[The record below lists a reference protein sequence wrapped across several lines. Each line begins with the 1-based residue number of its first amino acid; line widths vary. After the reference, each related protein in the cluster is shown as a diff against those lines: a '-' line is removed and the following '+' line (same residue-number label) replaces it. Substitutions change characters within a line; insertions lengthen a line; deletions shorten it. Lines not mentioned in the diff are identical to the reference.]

1 MYNHT
6 PVLLEEAIEYL
17 NPQPGDLIAD
27 CTLGG
32 GAYTIELAKRVGKS
46 GQVIAIDLDE
56 TAIKHA
62 KLKSVKEKLDN
73 ISFYHANFRE
83 LEKIIKEDFSGSSQH
98 RLAGLVFDLGLSSG
112 QLQDRSRGFSF
123 QTDDPLNMAFGS
135 LIGEKRTEE
144 IVNATP
150 VGELASILREYG
162 EERFAL
168 PIARSIAYVRRAKP
182 ITTTGELVA
191 AIARAVP
198 GSYRRSRL
206 HFATRTFQ
214 ALRIATNEELDNL
227 KILLQ
232 SLKNILLPG
241 ARIVAV
247 SFHSLEDRIVKQFFK
262 TESRDC
268 ICPPSVPVCVCGH
281 QAWLK
286 ILTKKA
292 VGASPAE
299 IAANPRARSAKLRA
313 AITI

>member
-1 MYNHT
+1 MYKHT

-17 NPQPGDLIAD
+17 NPQPGDLIVD

-32 GAYTIELAKRVGKS
+32 GGYTIEIAKRVGKN
-46 GQVIAIDLDE
+46 GHVIAIDLDE

-62 KLKSVKEKLDN
+62 KLKSVQEGLDN
-73 ISFYHANFRE
+73 ISFYHANFQE
-83 LEKIIKEDFSGSSQH
+83 LENIIKEDFSHAPYGSV
-98 RLAGLVFDLGLSSG
+98 AGLVFDLGLSSG
-112 QLQDRSRGFSF
+112 QLEDRTRGFSF

-135 LIGEKRTEE
+135 LISERRTEE
-144 IVNATP
+144 IVNSTP
-150 VGELASILREYG
+150 VSELASILREFG

-168 PIARSIAYVRRAKP
+168 PIARSIAFVRRQKP

-191 AIARAVP
+191 AISRAVP

-214 ALRIATNEELDNL
+214 ALRIATNEELESLKNL
-227 KILLQ
+227 LH
-232 SLKNILLPG
+232 SLKNILSPG
-241 ARIVAV
+241 SRIVGI

-268 ICPPSVPVCVCGH
+268 ICPPSIPLCVCNH
-281 QAWLK
+281 KAWLK

-292 VGASPAE
+292 VGASAKE
-299 IAANPRARSAKLRA
+299 ISANPRSRSAKLRA
-313 AITI
+313 AVII

>member
-1 MYNHT
+1 MYNHI

-17 NPQPGDLIAD
+17 DPKPGELIAD

-32 GAYTIELAKRVGKS
+32 GGYTSEIAKRVGKN

-56 TAIKHA
+56 TAINNA
-62 KLKSVKEKLDN
+62 KLKTAQLGLDN

-83 LEKIIKEDFSGSSQH
+83 LEKIIKEDFSQTSNS
-98 RLAGLVFDLGLSSG
+98 RLAGLVFDLGLSSA
-112 QLQDRSRGFSF
+112 QLEDSSRGFSF

-135 LIGEKRTEE
+135 LIDSRRTEE
-144 IVNATP
+144 IVNTTP
-150 VGELASILREYG
+150 VSELASILREYG

-168 PIARSIAYVRRAKP
+168 QIARSIAFVRRDKP

-191 AIARAVP
+191 AISRAVP

-214 ALRIATNEELDNL
+214 ALRIATNEELESL
-227 KILLQ
+227 KILLH
-232 SLKNILLPG
+232 SLKDILPSG
-241 ARIVAV
+241 SRIVAI

-268 ICPPSVPVCVCGH
+268 ICPPSIPLCVCDH
-281 QAWLK
+281 KAWLK

-292 VGASPAE
+292 IGASPEE
-299 IAANPRARSAKLRA
+299 ISSNPRSRSAKLRA
-313 AITI
+313 AITL